1 MPRLFKVQTTD
12 RVVNQLQDN
21 IANFVEPISDNVLL
35 PGIILKNVALA
46 ASSNTIQ
53 HKLGRLL
60 LGWFIVRQRASASIY
75 DTQDTNPTPTKT
87 LLLTSSAVVT
97 VDLYVF

>member
-12 RVVNQLQDN
+12 RIVNQLQDN

-46 ASSNTIQ
+46 VGSNTIQ

-60 LGWFIVRQRASASIY
+60 QGWFIVRQRASASIY
-75 DTQDTNPTPTKT
+75 DTQDTNTSQTTT
-87 LLLTSSAVVT
+87 LRLTSSAVVT

>member
-21 IANFVEPISDNVLL
+21 IANFIEPLGNNVLL
-35 PGIILKNVALA
+35 SGIILKNVALA
-46 ASSNTIQ
+46 VGSNTIQ
-53 HKLGRLL
+53 HGLGRLL

-75 DTQDTNPTPTKT
+75 DTQDTNPSPTTT
-87 LLLTSSAVVT
+87 LRLTSSAVV
-97 VDLYVF
+97 VVNIYVF

>member
-1 MPRLFKVQTTD
+1 MARLFKVQTTD

-21 IANFVEPISDNVLL
+21 IANFIEPIGDNVLL

-46 ASSNTIQ
+46 VGSNTIQ
-53 HKLGRLL
+53 HGLGRLL

-75 DTQDTNPTPTKT
+75 DTQDTNTSQTTT
-87 LLLTSSAVVT
+87 LKLTSSAVVT
-97 VDLYVF
+97 VDIYVF